1 MAVVADAF
9 SESREWQ
16 DVLRISEDLRQA
28 VCKIQTKL
36 ASEREILLAER
47 AAAAAEKAAA
57 TAEREQ
63 AERLVKIIS
72 AAADRCSAWTGAK
85 EATQMSGRA
94 FPMPGQVAAPKG
106 VVVKQPPQR
115 PTQSPMA
122 APTNGSYPLAAPP
135 MPSRNPPAVAQ
146 APVQETAEA
155 SGTPGTVAPR
165 VKAPPIQGRR
175 TASSVPA
182 AIEAQ
187 KDQVVEAKVNVAQDS
202 RSKSSSA
209 TVVPRQAN
217 EDEIKEDTI
226 PEAPAPNTP
235 KRSSPSTHEDATEEA
250 AVPSTE
256 SNVGGVSEP
265 LLDDYLEDEEDEMDE
280 HDLWAMNAPSP
291 PSKAHPTESP
301 HFRVMPPPR
310 GDPQSDLLPD
320 ELETG
325 LSLPPEEDRE
335 YAEPAPM
342 EESFDGELER
352 GEDSASRAM
361 PPREGPSS
369 SAWPVGKAA
378 ASRYKAPPAALF
390 GSSASS
396 SDRRTV
402 IRQAGNVGN
411 VGNVFSCARDGG
423 SEAPSASSAATP
435 EASAGLITS
444 SVKAPPHRS
453 TPSTER
459 STVQALVEEGYELFY
474 GGGYHDTG
482 KRDTVLKRTW

>member
-85 EATQMSGRA
+85 EATQTSGRA
-94 FPMPGQVAAPKG
+94 FPVPGQVAAPKG

-175 TASSVPA
+175 TANSVPA

-209 TVVPRQAN
+209 TVVTRQAN

-352 GEDSASRAM
+352 GEDSASRVPVKAM

-396 SDRRTV
+396 SDRR
-402 IRQAGNVGN
+402 
-411 VGNVFSCARDGG
+411 DGG

-453 TPSTER
+453 TPS
-459 STVQALVEEGYELFY
+459 SG
-474 GGGYHDTG
+474 
-482 KRDTVLKRTW
+482 

>member
-16 DVLRISEDLRQA
+16 DILRISEDLRQA

-85 EATQMSGRA
+85 EATQTSGRA
-94 FPMPGQVAAPKG
+94 FPVPGQAAAPKG

-122 APTNGSYPLAAPP
+122 APTNGLYPLAAPP
-135 MPSRNPPAVAQ
+135 MPSRSPPAVAPSQAQ

-155 SGTPGTVAPR
+155 SGTPGTAAPR

-175 TASSVPA
+175 TANSVPA

-209 TVVPRQAN
+209 TVVTRQGN
-217 EDEIKEDTI
+217 EDSEIKEDTI

-235 KRSSPSTHEDATEEA
+235 KRSSPSTNEDAMEEA

-265 LLDDYLEDEEDEMDE
+265 LLDDDLEDEEDEMDE

-310 GDPQSDLLPD
+310 GDPPSDLLPD

-325 LSLPPEEDRE
+325 LSLSPEEDRE
-335 YAEPAPM
+335 YAEPASM

-352 GEDSASRAM
+352 GTEDSASRVPVKAM

-396 SDRRTV
+396 SDRR
-402 IRQAGNVGN
+402 
-411 VGNVFSCARDGG
+411 DGG

-453 TPSTER
+453 TPS
-459 STVQALVEEGYELFY
+459 SG
-474 GGGYHDTG
+474 
-482 KRDTVLKRTW
+482 